1 LPHYNFNDSSTFALA
16 LAYLIK
22 KCH

>member
-1 LPHYNFNDSSTFALA
+1 LPHYDFNDNTTFALA